1 MKKGRLGRLAQLG
14 GMAVGVAGDLARA
27 QVAERFHEHAAKRL
41 ERVLGEM
48 KGLPLKAGQLLSY
61 IDDAVPEEQRGV
73 YQGVLGRLQART
85 HTVPWE
91 RMQVL
96 LVEELGAEV
105 DQVFEHFDA
114 EPIAAASIGQVY
126 AARFQGRDVVVKV
139 QYPGIAEAIESD
151 LHNVE
156 SLVGAFSAVL
166 PKTDVRPFVEDAV
179 SRITEELDYTLEA
192 RHQEEFRAIWAQ
204 ASDIRIPATVPELCT
219 GRVLV
224 SERLPGRPWQD
235 ILEAPEAQYGATIW
249 RFVFGSLHGHGVFN
263 ADPHPG
269 NYLFEPGVV
278 GFLDFGCV
286 QRFPMPVA
294 DAMAALR
301 VGFMEGASSAQ
312 LRELADAAMGL
323 PELDDELWG
332 LFEGYLGLTM
342 EPMTAPQPYRFT
354 RAYTAKL
361 TRLGLQ
367 AKQLAM
373 KKALRHGIQA
383 TTTPGLVF
391 MGRINFGLA
400 SILAQLGA
408 EADWPAV
415 LEDTLGALEG
425 AQSPIT

>member
-1 MKKGRLGRLAQLG
+1 
-14 GMAVGVAGDLARA
+14 MAVGVAGDLARA
-27 QVAERFHEHAAKRL
+27 QLSEAFHEQAARRL

-61 IDDAVPEEQRGV
+61 VDDAVPEEQRAV

-85 HTVPWE
+85 PTVPYA
-91 RMQVL
+91 RMREL
-96 LVEELGAEV
+96 LVEELGAPPE
-105 DQVFEHFDA
+105 DVFESFEV

-126 AARFQGRDVVVKV
+126 AAVYEGHPVVVKV

-151 LHNVE
+151 LKNVE
-156 SLVGAFSAVL
+156 SLVGAFSALL
-166 PKTDVRPFVEDAV
+166 PRTDVRPFVEDAV
-179 SRITEELDYTLEA
+179 SRITEELDYRLEA
-192 RHQEEFRAIWAQ
+192 QHQEQFRGIWAG
-204 ASDIRIPATVPELCT
+204 ASDVRIPATVPALCR

-224 SERLPGRPWQD
+224 SERLPGRSWQD
-235 ILEAPEAQYGATIW
+235 ILAAPEPEYGATIW

-269 NYLFEPGVV
+269 NYLFEPGAV
-278 GFLDFGCV
+278 GFIDFGCV
-286 QRFPMPVA
+286 QHFPMPVA

-301 VGFMEGASSAQ
+301 VGFVEGASAAD
-312 LRELADAAMGL
+312 LRELADVAMGL
-323 PELDDELWG
+323 PEMDDELWG
-332 LFEGYLGLTM
+332 LFEGYLRLTM
-342 EPMTAPQPYRFT
+342 EPMMAPQPYRFT

-383 TTTPGLVF
+383 TRTPGLVF

-408 EADWPAV
+408 QADWPSV
-415 LEDTLGALEG
+415 LEGTLSEL
-425 AQSPIT
+425 QSPIT

>member
-27 QVAERFHEHAAKRL
+27 QLSERFHEQAAQRL

-61 IDDAVPEEQRGV
+61 IDDAVPEDQRAV

-85 HTVPWE
+85 PTVPYE
-91 RMQVL
+91 RMQAL
-96 LVEELGAEV
+96 LIEELGAPPEEL
-105 DQVFEHFDA
+105 FERFET

-126 AARFQGRDVVVKV
+126 AAVLEGQDVVVKV

-151 LHNVE
+151 LQNVE

-166 PKTDVRPFVEDAV
+166 PRTDVRPFVEDAV
-179 SRITEELDYTLEA
+179 SRITEELDYELEA
-192 RHQEEFRAIWAQ
+192 RHQEQFRSIWSGAP
-204 ASDIRIPATVPELCT
+204 DVRIPATIPGLCRP
-219 GRVLV
+219 RVLV
-224 SERLPGRPWQD
+224 SERLPGRSWQD
-235 ILEAPEAQYGATIW
+235 IQSAPEAGYGSTIW
-249 RFVFGSLHGHGVFN
+249 RFVFGSLHAHGVFN

-269 NYLFEPGVV
+269 NYLFEPGAV

-286 QRFPMPVA
+286 QRFPMEVA

-301 VGFMEGASSAQ
+301 VGFVEGASSSD
-312 LRELADAAMGL
+312 LRELADTAMGL

-332 LFEGYLGLTM
+332 LFEGYLRLTM
-342 EPMTAPQPYRFT
+342 EPMMAPQPYRFT
-354 RAYTAKL
+354 RAYTARL
-361 TRLGLQ
+361 TRLGLE
-367 AKQLAM
+367 AKQLAI

-383 TTTPGLVF
+383 TRTPGLVF
-391 MGRINFGLA
+391 MGRINFGLS

-408 EADWPAV
+408 EADWPSV
-415 LEDTLGALEG
+415 LESTLSEL
-425 AQSPIT
+425 QSPIT

>member
-1 MKKGRLGRLAQLG
+1 MKRGRLGRLAQLG
-14 GMAVGVAGDLARA
+14 GMAVGVAGDLAKA
-27 QVAERFHEHAAKRL
+27 QLSERFHEQAAKRL

-61 IDDAVPEEQRGV
+61 IDDAVPEEQRAV

-85 HTVPWE
+85 PTVPYE
-91 RMQVL
+91 QMRQ
-96 LVEELGAEV
+96 LVIEELGQPPEEL
-105 DQVFEHFDA
+105 FEHFEV

-126 AARFQGRDVVVKV
+126 AARLEGREVVVKL

-151 LHNVE
+151 LQNVE

-166 PKTDVRPFVEDAV
+166 PRTDVRPFVEDAV
-179 SRITEELDYTLEA
+179 SRITEELDYRLEA
-192 RHQEEFRAIWAQ
+192 RHQEQFRGIWAG
-204 ASDIRIPATVPELCT
+204 ASDIRIPATVPELCSD
-219 GRVLV
+219 RVLV
-224 SERLPGRPWQD
+224 SERLPGRPWQE
-235 ILEAPEAQYGATIW
+235 ILDAPEADYGATIW

-286 QRFPMPVA
+286 QHFPMEVA

-301 VGFMEGASSAQ
+301 VGFVEGASSED
-312 LRELADAAMGL
+312 LRALADVAMGL
-323 PELDDELWG
+323 PEMDEELWG
-332 LFEGYLGLTM
+332 LFEGYLRLTM
-342 EPMTAPQPYRFT
+342 EPMMAPQPYRFT

-361 TRLGLQ
+361 TKLGLE
-367 AKQLAM
+367 AKQLAI

-383 TTTPGLVF
+383 TKTPGLVF

-408 EADWPAV
+408 QADWPRV
-415 LEDTLGALEG
+415 LDETLSGL
-425 AQSPIT
+425 QSPIT